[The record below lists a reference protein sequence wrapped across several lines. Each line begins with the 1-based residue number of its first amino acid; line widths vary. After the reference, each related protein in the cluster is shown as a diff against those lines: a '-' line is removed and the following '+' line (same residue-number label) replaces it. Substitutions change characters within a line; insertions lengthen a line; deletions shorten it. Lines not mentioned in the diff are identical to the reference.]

1 MKQQGAKQTLKCIY
15 QLTVQL
21 LSHKLCTWLTQA
33 SSSHTRENGYSLRVL
48 LKAWN
53 RITSETTI
61 SFAMCSLYHGVGSAK
76 HCTKSLN
83 NRGHVRYTVRLSQR
97 RLRKIPS
104 FGKCLNVSE
113 EPHTSVFT
121 VLSHRK
127 ATDYSQAN
135 NLLGSLN
142 GMD

>member
-21 LSHKLCTWLTQA
+21 LSHKLCTWLRLLA
-33 SSSHTRENGYSLRVL
+33 HTPGKTVYSLRVL